1 MHNACKQYLNSYS
14 FLVIRFWIIQKY
26 SGKNVFP
33 KKYLLKYK
41 VNLRN
46 KIIVKRFLFYFL
58 YMKQIR

>member
-1 MHNACKQYLNSYS
+1 MYNACKQYLNSYS

-26 SGKNVFP
+26 SGKNVFQ